1 MYVIRKW
8 PQLHS
13 IVNVLLT
20 LSVCYKE
27 VAGAYLSVR
36 IVRYLSFYVTYLRH
50 RSWIQATWYVQ
61 CMLYKSFWLP
71 YKTQSLLV
79 LNNVFVVL
87 VQLQHGMWC
96 LDVYRCNFEVC
107 RKSGHVHFC
116 ILFNN
121 NNIIKYVFRYFTG
134 VKRVRLPNVR
144 WPIVV
149 RWPFVRWPI
158 VRNKMSVKYLIFLYE
173 VPIG

>member
-121 NNIIKYVFRYFTG
+121 NNIISILIIKNKTNLFLLVVLFQ
-134 VKRVRLPNVR
+134 VCHQLVH
-144 WPIVV
+144 IVTFITNTDQPL
-149 RWPFVRWPI
+149 R
-158 VRNKMSVKYLIFLYE
+158 
-173 VPIG
+173 